1 MRNATSIAS
10 NRGGGGATLIAVSFE
25 ARNGQIAANVVNEYV
40 TRIIAAN
47 VELRTGR
54 AEGTLDFF
62 EQEVQRLSGE
72 LDARSAQISQF
83 QAENADALPADQS
96 FRLSRQAVLQERLAS
111 AQREL
116 SSLIDQRARIIEV
129 YEATGQIASNA
140 EDILTDD
147 QRQLRNLERELAQ
160 LLSIYSED
168 APQVVTLRRR
178 IDTLRAQVA
187 ASTTRERPDQ
197 RGSGRAGLQLG
208 QIDAQI
214 ETLESVI
221 GESRE
226 ELTRLE
232 DAIARTPL
240 NAITLGSLSA
250 TTRTSA
256 RNTTARWP
264 ASPRPRPASGSS

>member
-1 MRNATSIAS
+1 
-10 NRGGGGATLIAVSFE
+10 
-25 ARNGQIAANVVNEYV
+25 VVNEYV

-96 FRLSRQAVLQERLAS
+96 FRLNRQAVLQERLAS

-129 YEATGQIASNA
+129 YEATGQIAAA
-140 EDILTDD
+140 EEILTDD

-178 IDTLRAQVA
+178 IDTLREQVA
-187 ASTTRERPDQ
+187 ATTP
-197 RGSGRAGLQLG
+197 
-208 QIDAQI
+208 
-214 ETLESVI
+214 ET
-221 GESRE
+221 
-226 ELTRLE
+226 
-232 DAIARTPL
+232 
-240 NAITLGSLSA
+240 
-250 TTRTSA
+250 
-256 RNTTARWP
+256 
-264 ASPRPRPASGSS
+264 PRPIRARPCSICSLARSTPRSRRWKA

>member
-1 MRNATSIAS
+1 
-10 NRGGGGATLIAVSFE
+10 VSFE
-25 ARNGQIAANVVNEYV
+25 ARNGEIAADVVNEYV

-129 YEATGQIASNA
+129 YEATGQIASA

-147 QRQLRNLERELAQ
+147 QRQLRNLDRELAQ

-178 IDTLRAQVA
+178 IDTLRAR
-187 ASTTRERPDQ
+187 SP
-197 RGSGRAGLQLG
+197 
-208 QIDAQI
+208 
-214 ETLESVI
+214 
-221 GESRE
+221 
-226 ELTRLE
+226 
-232 DAIARTPL
+232 P
-240 NAITLGSLSA
+240 
-250 TTRTSA
+250 
-256 RNTTARWP
+256 
-264 ASPRPRPASGSS
+264 PRPRTPRPTRVRPFWTCSSARSTPRSRRWKA